1 MTRLGAFPQIL
12 ILRYVLI
19 PCLYGPQFNVKLE
32 EEVVDQIMITFAI
45 LI

>member
-32 EEVVDQIMITFAI
+32 EEVVKSWSPLQF
-45 LI
+45 LFN